1 MHGDTDQWSDVIM
14 QTECVC
20 LLFNFS
26 PVRHA
31 NILFSNHLIF
41 YSGNDKEREGSA
53 GSHLGAAINR
63 SSIYLK
69 TLCHQESK
77 DLLYSGARD
86 SLRYCR
92 YRTRSIMGMFLL
104 MLETLHI
111 YLAFPA
117 YFKFWKNWRSFQVYM
132 YVCICSKD
140 WRHTSGS
147 MYGCVS
153 VIHFWYLWKLL
164 RSPMRPVMLT

>member
-1 MHGDTDQWSDVIM
+1 M

-20 LLFNFS
+20 LRCNVS

-31 NILFSNHLIF
+31 HIFLSNHLIF
-41 YSGNDKEREGSA
+41 YSGNDKEREGST

-63 SSIYLK
+63 SSIHLK

-92 YRTRSIMGMFLL
+92 YTTRSMMDMFLL

-117 YFKFWKNWRSFQVYM
+117 YFKF
-132 YVCICSKD
+132 
-140 WRHTSGS
+140 
-147 MYGCVS
+147 
-153 VIHFWYLWKLL
+153 
-164 RSPMRPVMLT
+164 